1 MRAVDLTR
9 RPGDWLA
16 GIARVALVLG
26 VPSLGGCA
34 VSISNQIGDAYTS
47 AFRTEIVSAY
57 ALSAEEQQQLSRM
70 QTYSVDTAP
79 SHTSLGQLKGLSCR
93 ETLRW
98 VPEVSELN
106 GRTPEEVAMT
116 QLKVKVIKVGGN
128 GILSPTCS
136 NHSVVDWGNNCF
148 ASWICT
154 GEAVRVEQ

>member
-1 MRAVDLTR
+1 MRAVDSTR
-9 RPGDWLA
+9 RPGDRLA
-16 GIARVALVLG
+16 GIARVALILG

-34 VSISNQIGDAYTS
+34 VSIGNEIGDAYTG

-79 SHTSLGQLKGLSCR
+79 SHTPLGQLKGLSCR

-116 QLKVKVIKVGGN
+116 QLKVKVLKVGGN
-128 GILSPTCS
+128 AILSATCS

-154 GEAVRVEQ
+154 GEAIRVEQ